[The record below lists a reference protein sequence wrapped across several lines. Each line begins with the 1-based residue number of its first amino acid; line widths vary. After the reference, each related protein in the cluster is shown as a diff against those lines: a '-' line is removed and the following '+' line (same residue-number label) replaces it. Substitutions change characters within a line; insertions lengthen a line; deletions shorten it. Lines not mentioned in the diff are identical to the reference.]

1 MKQWFAIKEW
11 FFLLPREARALAV
24 AGAVFIAFIFL
35 FWLSSVVGLLLGSMR
50 EAARVE
56 PQIARLLGYEQV
68 GNEFDLVLEQSILQ
82 LRELSYEIDEGAQA
96 GARLQQSLRSF
107 AEESGLVVTGS
118 QLLAEDEGSEEEEK
132 FFEVLSV
139 DLSLQGTPLS
149 LDLFLREIQ
158 LHTPK
163 LAVSNLNLV
172 KPRNVRQ
179 RRGAPAQNPDL
190 LNIRM
195 TVVGLRELRR

>member
-1 MKQWFAIKEW
+1 M
-11 FFLLPREARALAV
+11 
-24 AGAVFIAFIFL
+24 
-35 FWLSSVVGLLLGSMR
+35 
-50 EAARVE
+50 
-56 PQIARLLGYEQV
+56 
-68 GNEFDLVLEQSILQ
+68 
-82 LRELSYEIDEGAQA
+82 
-96 GARLQQSLRSF
+96 
-107 AEESGLVVTGS
+107 VVTGS
-118 QLLAEDEGSEEEEK
+118 QLLPEDEGSEEEEK

>member
-1 MKQWFAIKEW
+1 M
-11 FFLLPREARALAV
+11 
-24 AGAVFIAFIFL
+24 
-35 FWLSSVVGLLLGSMR
+35 
-50 EAARVE
+50 
-56 PQIARLLGYEQV
+56 LGYEQI

-118 QLLAEDEGSEEEEK
+118 QLLPENEGSEEEEK
-132 FFEVLSV
+132 FFEALSV

>member
-1 MKQWFAIKEW
+1 MKQWFAMKEW
-11 FFLLPREARALAV
+11 FFLLPREARALAM
-24 AGAVFIAFIFL
+24 AGALFVAFISL
-35 FWLSSVVGLLLGSMR
+35 FWLSSMVGLLLSSMQ

-107 AEESGLVVTGS
+107 AEDSGLVVTGS
-118 QLLAEDEGSEEEEK
+118 QLLPEDEGSEEEEK

-163 LAVSNLNLV
+163 LAVSKLNLV

>member
-1 MKQWFAIKEW
+1 MKEW
-11 FFLLPREARALAV
+11 FFLLPREARALAM
-24 AGAVFIAFIFL
+24 AGALFVAFISL
-35 FWLSSVVGLLLGSMR
+35 FWLSSMVGLLLGSMR

-118 QLLAEDEGSEEEEK
+118 QLLPENEGSEEEEK
-132 FFEVLSV
+132 FFEALSV